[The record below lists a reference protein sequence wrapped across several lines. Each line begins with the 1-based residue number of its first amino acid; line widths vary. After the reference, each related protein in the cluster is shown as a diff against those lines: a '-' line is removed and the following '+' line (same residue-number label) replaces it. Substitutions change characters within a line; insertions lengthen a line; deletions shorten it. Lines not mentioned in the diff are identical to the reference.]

1 MSDTSTPNQETDARR
16 RLQVGRVVSDA
27 MDKTIIVTVERRIQH
42 KLYGKYIKRSTRLK
56 VHDAEN
62 LCKAG
67 DWVEIQEVRPI
78 SRHKSWSLS
87 RIIDKAGEFDTA
99 AG

>member
-67 DWVEIQEVRPI
+67 NWVEIQEVRPI

>member
-1 MSDTSTPNQETDARR
+1 MSDTSTPNYETDARR

-27 MDKTIIVTVERRIQH
+27 MDKTVIVTVERRVQH

-62 LCKAG
+62 LCKEG

>member
-1 MSDTSTPNQETDARR
+1 MSDTSTPNQTTDARR

-87 RIIDKAGEFDTA
+87 RIIEKAGEFDTA
-99 AG
+99 G